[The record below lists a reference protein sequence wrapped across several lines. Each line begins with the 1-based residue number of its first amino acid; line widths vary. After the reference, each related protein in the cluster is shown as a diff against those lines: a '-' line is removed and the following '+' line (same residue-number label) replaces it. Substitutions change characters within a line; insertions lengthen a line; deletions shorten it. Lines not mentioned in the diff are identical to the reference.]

1 MPPVA
6 DNRSDLAG
14 DEIARAGRELEG
26 INRGPCGRPRV
37 GPRNL
42 RACVSI
48 GRGGW
53 VKKKREKKIKK
64 RREIQRERG
73 PRERIAGGY
82 TTSFW
87 LQSGRL

>member
-14 DEIARAGRELEG
+14 DEIVCAGRELEG

-42 RACVSI
+42 RARVSI

-53 VKKKREKKIKK
+53 VKKKREKKNKEKK
-64 RREIQRERG
+64 RNS
-73 PRERIAGGY
+73 
-82 TTSFW
+82 T
-87 LQSGRL
+87 

>member
-1 MPPVA
+1 MPLVA

-37 GPRNL
+37 GPQPSGARFDWP
-42 RACVSI
+42 
-48 GRGGW
+48 GGW
-53 VKKKREKKIKK
+53 VKKKKNLKKKK
-64 RREIQRERG
+64 RRGIQRERG
-73 PRERIAGGY
+73 SRERIAGGY